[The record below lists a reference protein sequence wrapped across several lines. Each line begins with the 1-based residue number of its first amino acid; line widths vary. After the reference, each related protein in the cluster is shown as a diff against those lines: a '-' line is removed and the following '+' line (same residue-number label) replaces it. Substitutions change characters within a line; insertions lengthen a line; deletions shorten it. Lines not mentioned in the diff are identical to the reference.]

1 MMMNDTPRPI
11 RITYM
16 DSATGERVAGEATF
30 EARAIAVTLADGRR
44 VNLPYDG
51 FMATRGGT
59 SGGTTIVT
67 VTTGAETYAR
77 LFIEGGRFA
86 GKLGDRLPDAV
97 AKRLRAMS
105 RTAGL
110 RRHPLLWVG
119 GSLIV
124 GTAVI
129 ASATFGALDALVSLT
144 PTAWEVR
151 LGKAVGAGA
160 IKDRSTDPMIT
171 GAVERMTKRLVA
183 ELPPDQP
190 YPFTFTVVRSDQEN
204 AFALPGGQ
212 VVLTTALIAKSQSPD
227 EVAGVLGHEIQHV
240 LGRHTLRRVAKELGL
255 GLLVTVALG
264 DASGATAVVI
274 GKNMAGLAFDR
285 GQESESDRFGVKLAH
300 AAGFEPG
307 AMGDFFKRL
316 QAADSR
322 NEGEERAM
330 ALLSTHPAHGDRLAE
345 IARLAAELPARPKVA
360 DPLATEWP
368 EVRRRAA
375 KDQ

>member
-1 MMMNDTPRPI
+1 MNDTPQPI
-11 RITYM
+11 RITHM
-16 DSATGERVAGEATF
+16 DSATGERVGGEATF
-30 EARAIAVTLADGRR
+30 EARLIAVRLADGRR
-44 VNLPYDG
+44 LELPYEG
-51 FMATRGGT
+51 FLVTRGGA

-67 VTTGAETYAR
+67 VSTGTESYAR
-77 LFIEGGRFA
+77 LFMEEGSFA

-97 AKRLRAMS
+97 AQQLRGMS
-105 RTAGL
+105 RTSSL
-110 RRHPLLWVG
+110 RRHPWLWVG

-129 ASATFGALDALVSLT
+129 AYATFGAMDALVSLT
-144 PTAWEVR
+144 PAAWEVK

-160 IKDRSTDPMIT
+160 IKEPSRDPVIT
-171 GAVERMTKRLVA
+171 GAVDRMTRRLTA
-183 ELPPDQP
+183 QLPPNQP
-190 YPFTFTVVRSDQEN
+190 YPFSFTVVRSDQEN

-255 GLLVTVALG
+255 GLLVSVALG
-264 DASGATAVVI
+264 DASGGAAVMV
-274 GKNMAGLAFDR
+274 GKNLAGLAFDR

-307 AMGDFFKRL
+307 AMAEFFKRL
-316 QAADSR
+316 QAAEAR
-322 NEGEERAM
+322 TEGEERAM
-330 ALLSTHPAHGDRLAE
+330 ALLSTHPAHSDRLAE
-345 IARLAAELPARPKVA
+345 IARLAAELPDRPRTA
-360 DPLATEWP
+360 DALAAEWP

-375 KDQ
+375 QDL